1 VVEGVRYGLGVLGVI
16 MLLPGLLLWAVIH
29 PWARWWRRLGPL
41 RTYLIVVPPLGA
53 LGALLF
59 RIRGRLLGAD
69 LGTNWSLIAV
79 AMVFYGASAY
89 LELKYWK
96 HLSIATAAGVQELL
110 PTQHPKNKLL
120 RDGIYRVVR
129 HPRYLSAGIG
139 VLGNALVI
147 NYAGMYILVLLLFPM
162 GYAFVLLPEERELI
176 DRFGD
181 EYLQYQ
187 REVPRLLPRLRR
199 AKRE

>member
-1 VVEGVRYGLGVLGVI
+1 
-16 MLLPGLLLWAVIH
+16 
-29 PWARWWRRLGPL
+29 
-41 RTYLIVVPPLGA
+41 
-53 LGALLF
+53 
-59 RIRGRLLGAD
+59 
-69 LGTNWSLIAV
+69 
-79 AMVFYGASAY
+79 MVFYGASAY

>member
-1 VVEGVRYGLGVLGVI
+1 VVEDVRYGLGVLGVTI
-16 MLLPGLLLWAVIH
+16 LPPGLLLWAVIH

-69 LGTNWSLIAV
+69 LGTNWSLIAL

-120 RDGIYRVVR
+120 RDGMYRVVR

-147 NYAGMYILVLLLFPM
+147 NHAGMYILVLLLFPM
-162 GYAFVLLPEERELI
+162 GYALVLLPEERELI
-176 DRFGD
+176 DRYGD
-181 EYLQYQ
+181 EYRQYQ
-187 REVPRLLPRLRR
+187 REVPRLLPRLRM